1 MGDVTVLEVDGLRT
15 EFAGQ
20 GYVVNGVSFA
30 IARGKSLVLLGESG
44 SGKSTIA
51 LSIMRLLAE
60 PAGRIRGGRV
70 VFEGMDLLR
79 IEERRMRRIR
89 GRRIGMVFQDPQ
101 SALNPVLTIGT
112 QLGECLPGK
121 EHRTR
126 GLALLEAVGLPD
138 PTWAYGAYPH
148 QLSGGMRQRVV
159 IAMAIAAEPALL
171 IADEP
176 TSALDVTIQAQILE
190 LIKSEQRRRDM
201 SVLFVTHDLGV
212 AHLMADEVAVLY
224 RGTVMEQASR
234 TLLFSS
240 PQHPYT
246 RDLFAAIPSREKR
259 GASLVVP
266 DRSYDADEAGC
277 RYAGRCRYVQNR
289 CRGQEPELREG
300 PDGVRVRCVMVDT
313 PRAPSPD
320 GAPGPDTGGGRAG
333 GDLLD
338 ADGLC
343 VNFTAAGRIFGQK
356 RQIRVVNEVSLRIG
370 RGRTLALVGESGSG
384 KTTLGKAII
393 RLLPLA
399 GGRLRF
405 QGEDMTCVRGEVLRR
420 WRRDIQMIFQDP
432 YASLDPRM
440 TVGEIVAEGL
450 RAQRA
455 LSAASRS
462 RRVQELLRQVGIA
475 GDSVDRYPH
484 QFSGG
489 QRQRIAIARALAVQP
504 KLIICDEPTSALDV
518 SVQAQILNLLRDLQ
532 REAGLSYL
540 FITHNLALV
549 AYLAH
554 DVAILYAGRIIER
567 GSADQILKNP
577 HHPYTVSL
585 FAAAP
590 RFDHPL
596 LVKAVVKGEASPEP
610 VTEGCPFHP
619 RCSHALPHCQRER
632 PLLRGLED
640 GHEVAC
646 HLWDQEETG
655 GRGF

>member
-1 MGDVTVLEVDGLRT
+1 MSHATVLEVDGLQT

-20 GYVVNGVSFA
+20 GYVVNGVSFT
-30 IARGKSLVLLGESG
+30 IARGESLVLLGESG

-51 LSIMRLLAE
+51 LSIMRLIAE

-70 VFEGMDLLR
+70 VFEGTDLLR
-79 IEERRMRRIR
+79 IEEQRMRRIR
-89 GRRIGMVFQDPQ
+89 GRGIAMVFQEPQ

-112 QLGECLPGK
+112 QLGECLPAKGR
-121 EHRTR
+121 RTR
-126 GLALLEAVGLPD
+126 GLGLLDAVGLPD

-159 IAMAIAAEPALL
+159 IAMAIAAEPGLL

-190 LIKSEQRRRDM
+190 LIKAEQRRRDM
-201 SVLFVTHDLGV
+201 AVLFVTHDLGV

-224 RGTVMEQASR
+224 RGTVVEQASR
-234 TLLFSS
+234 ALLFAN

-259 GASLVVP
+259 GASLAAP
-266 DRSYDADEAGC
+266 DRVYDIQETGC
-277 RYAGRCRYVQNR
+277 CYAGRCREVQSQ
-289 CRGQEPELREG
+289 CRVCEPVLREG
-300 PDGVRVRCVMVDT
+300 SAGVRVRCVIVDT

-320 GAPGPDTGGGRAG
+320 GVREPDTGGDPAG
-333 GDLLD
+333 GDLLE
-338 ADGLC
+338 AEGLC
-343 VNFTAAGRIFGQK
+343 VNFTAADRIFGQK

-384 KTTLGKAII
+384 KTTLGKAIT

-405 QGEDMTCVRGEVLRR
+405 EGEDMTTVRGEDLRR

-450 RAQRA
+450 RAQRIMP
-455 LSAASRS
+455 AASRFS
-462 RRVQELLRQVGIA
+462 RVQELLRQVGIA
-475 GDSVDRYPH
+475 GGSIDRYPH

-549 AYLAH
+549 EYLAH
-554 DVAILYAGRIIER
+554 DVVILYAGRIIER
-567 GSADQILKNP
+567 GSVDQILTNP
-577 HHPYTVSL
+577 RHPYTVSL
-585 FAAAP
+585 FAAVP
-590 RFDHPL
+590 RFDHPP
-596 LVKAVVKGEASPEP
+596 LVNVMVKGEVPAEL
-610 VTEGCPFHP
+610 VMEGCPFHP
-619 RCSHALPHCQRER
+619 RCGRALPHCRYER
-632 PLLRGLED
+632 PLLRGFED
-640 GHEVAC
+640 GHEAAC
-646 HLWDQEETG
+646 HL
-655 GRGF
+655 